1 MAKPKFSLSVSPTF
15 RSKVFIPVPGQS
27 PEPVEF
33 TFKGRTRDQFADF
46 IESIKDGEV
55 KDVEVIMDIA
65 SGWELEDAFD
75 AKNIEL
81 LTQNY
86 LGAAR
91 AIIDKY
97 LAELTTARL
106 GN

>member
-1 MAKPKFSLSVSPTF
+1 MAKPKFTLVAKPTF
-15 RSKVFIPVPGQS
+15 TARVAIPVPGQA
-27 PEPVEF
+27 PELVEF
-33 TFKGRTRDQFADF
+33 TFKGRTRDQFAEF
-46 IESIKDGEV
+46 IESIKEGES

-75 AKNIEL
+75 AKNVEL